1 MSGEQRLHML
11 GWASLICSFLMVL
24 GCTSNFSDG
33 AHLKPTPGTPHSG
46 EPMTIELGG
55 IETTEEGVQV
65 VVTGSQPFSYTLAN
79 HDHPLHLTVDI
90 PQARIDRP
98 EIRTVGH
105 DGVKT
110 IRLSQAPESNGSVRL
125 EVHLEDTAVYSV
137 AKDQSR
143 LFVRV
148 HPASASPSAPP
159 TQHLAAPTTLA
170 SSVTIPS
177 IMTPPESPAT
187 SEYRVGPGDILSIT
201 VYDEPD
207 LTQTVRVTERDTMAF
222 PLVGSVHVQDLTTTQ
237 VAKRLEE
244 TLSPR
249 FLINPQVFVNVA
261 EFASKKVFIV
271 GAIPK
276 PTTLTLRGE
285 TTLLEVLSHVS
296 NESPHKVFNLSHS
309 SSLTVF
315 RRGTQAG
322 VQHDDAPNAV
332 QAIRVDLD
340 RLLRQGDMSRNLV
353 LHPNDVIYI
362 PEPDAVFIFGE
373 VNRTGPIPLPDG
385 SMKLIEAINKAGG
398 FSDFA
403 AANRTRVLRMVDGS
417 EQVIRVDMAAV
428 IRGDLSQDITLK
440 ANDIVIVPGSVF

>member
-1 MSGEQRLHML
+1 MSGEQRLHTL
-11 GWASLICSFLMVL
+11 GWGLLICSLLMML
-24 GCTSNFSDG
+24 GCASNFSDDV
-33 AHLKPTPGTPHSG
+33 HLKAAPSSPQSG
-46 EPMTIELGG
+46 EPMTIALGE
-55 IETTEEGVQV
+55 IETTEAGLQV
-65 VVTGSQPFSYTLAN
+65 VVTGPQPFSYTLAN

-98 EIRTVGH
+98 EVRTVDH
-105 DGVKT
+105 NGVKT
-110 IRLSQAPESNGSVRL
+110 VRLSQVPGSNGPVRL

-137 AKDQSR
+137 AKDQER

-148 HPASASPSAPP
+148 HPESPSPATPP
-159 TQHLAAPTTLA
+159 TQRLAALTTVA
-170 SSVTIPS
+170 PSVTRPS
-177 IMTPPESPAT
+177 DMTPPESPAT

-207 LTQTVRVTERDTMAF
+207 LTQTVRVTERGMMAF
-222 PLVGSVHVQDLTTTQ
+222 PLVGSVHVQDLTATQ

-271 GAIPK
+271 GAVPK
-276 PTTLTLRGE
+276 PTTLMLRGE
-285 TTLLEVLSHVS
+285 TTLLEVLSHTS
-296 NESPHKVFNLSHS
+296 DASLNGVFNLSHS

-315 RRGTQAG
+315 RRETQAG
-322 VQHDDAPNAV
+322 AQRGDTPHAV
-332 QAIRVDLD
+332 RTIRVDLD

-353 LHPNDVIYI
+353 LQPHDVIYI

-385 SMKLIEAINKAGG
+385 GMRLIEAINKAGG

-440 ANDIVIVPGSVF
+440 ANDIVIVPESVF

>member
-1 MSGEQRLHML
+1 MSGEQRLYAL
-11 GWASLICSFLMVL
+11 RWGLFICSLLMLL
-24 GCTSNFSDG
+24 GCASNFSDDV
-33 AHLKPTPGTPHSG
+33 HLKAAPGSPQPG
-46 EPMTIELGG
+46 EPMTIALGE
-55 IETTEEGVQV
+55 IETTEAGVQV
-65 VVTGSQPFSYTLAN
+65 VVAGPQPFSYTLAN

-98 EIRTVGH
+98 EVRTVGH
-105 DGVKT
+105 NGVKT
-110 IRLSQAPESNGSVRL
+110 IRLSQVPGSHGPVRL

-137 AKDQSR
+137 AKDQDR

-148 HPASASPSAPP
+148 HSASSNPAAPP
-159 TQHLAAPTTLA
+159 PPRLAALTPRA
-170 SSVTIPS
+170 PS
-177 IMTPPESPAT
+177 GTMPSEMTPPESPAT

-207 LTQTVRVTERDTMAF
+207 LTQTVRVTERGMLAF
-222 PLVGSVHVQDLTTTQ
+222 PLVGSVHVQNLTATQ

-271 GAIPK
+271 GAVPK

-285 TTLLEVLSHVS
+285 TTLLEVLSNVS
-296 NESPHKVFNLSHS
+296 DANLNGVFNLSHS

-315 RRGTQAG
+315 RREMQAG
-322 VQHDDAPNAV
+322 APHGDTPHAV

-340 RLLRQGDMSRNLV
+340 HLLRQGDVSLNLV

-373 VNRTGPIPLPDG
+373 VNRTGPIPLPEG
-385 SMKLIEAINKAGG
+385 GMRLIEAINKAGG

-403 AANRTRVLRMVDGS
+403 AAHRTRVLRVVDGR

-428 IRGDLSQDITLK
+428 IRGDLSQDMTLK
-440 ANDIVIVPGSVF
+440 ANDIVIVPESVF